1 MQLTEC
7 EDPLLQQKA
16 ELIFRDNI
24 PQWKVDLD
32 DGDGDADDDGE
43 SLVMITMMMVM
54 IMKAKVLTNFV

>member
-24 PQWKVDLD
+24 PQWKVDPDDGYGDAGD
-32 DGDGDADDDGE
+32 DGDDGDNDGDDD
-43 SLVMITMMMVM
+43 
-54 IMKAKVLTNFV
+54 KAKVLMNFV